1 MALVL
6 TSKNRT
12 ARLVFSGDPA
22 VPAAVADRSI
32 KAWVPVDSVAGGAA
46 GATVAEVRALSWLEW
61 TEVEALAPDRQ
72 VVRVVELGLVSFDG
86 DRAAVAV
93 FLADPPAELVVP
105 LYRAISDLTWGN

>member
-1 MALVL
+1 MIVL
-6 TSKNRT
+6 TSKSRT

-22 VPAAVADRSI
+22 APPNVDKAA
-32 KAWVPVDSVAGGAA
+32 KAWVPADGAGA

-72 VVRVVELGLVSFDG
+72 VVRVVELALVSFDG
-86 DRAAVAV
+86 DRKVAEA
-93 FLADPPAELVVP
+93 FLADPAAELMVP